1 MLGSDISPWIL
12 LIAASATVASFAQV
26 LLKKAAQEPH
36 ENFIKEYLN
45 FKVIAGYGLMFVGM
59 GLSMFAYR
67 MGVDYKNGPVMESIA
82 NIWVVILSYIFF
94 REGITKN
101 KVIGNALIIL
111 GIVFFYMNWA
121 GIAPSLEFMNT
132 DLRVLIFGGR

>member
-67 MGVDYKNGPVMESIA
+67 MGAWYNNTRLYGIGRILWILLFFA
-82 NIWVVILSYIFF
+82 VV
-94 REGITKN
+94 
-101 KVIGNALIIL
+101 
-111 GIVFFYMNWA
+111 
-121 GIAPSLEFMNT
+121 
-132 DLRVLIFGGR
+132 